1 MRHAEGSDSFE
12 VTAEAGGA
20 PWWAKRPNRQTLIM
34 LISPGDHFS
43 QYERVVTTSSE
54 LAEWIE
60 EVQRLAAEIDCEAF
74 WRGQSDAEWALSS
87 SLSRISDSP
96 TSVTDADLNKAEG
109 ELLDEAKRWVTAPPE
124 MPDTDLEWLALLQHH
139 GIPTRMVDF
148 SRDPLVG
155 VFFAV
160 ESLDEVEGRLFAV
173 LIPSGRSRLDTNSTL
188 RIGDIPS
195 GEVRLW
201 TPRREVSPR
210 LAAQQGVFVLGRL
223 PSTKTIRYANDDGNV
238 RRMVRSEVVSTMTI
252 PVVMV
257 DLDSTP
263 RTGSEMIR
271 CVSVRIHVDKAS
283 VREALEG
290 RARRGKLRPP
300 PGTKINHAY
309 CYPDVDGLRSF
320 SRVWKR
326 LARGIN

>member
-1 MRHAEGSDSFE
+1 
-12 VTAEAGGA
+12 
-20 PWWAKRPNRQTLIM
+20 M
-34 LISPGDHFS
+34 LISPGDHFAMH
-43 QYERVVTTSSE
+43 ERIVTTSSE

-60 EVQRLAAEIDCEAF
+60 DVQLLAQEINCEPF
-74 WRGQSDAEWALSS
+74 WRGQIDAGWALSS

-96 TSVTDADLNKAEG
+96 TSITNSDLNRAEG
-109 ELLDEAKRWVTAPPE
+109 ELLDEARRWVTAPPE
-124 MPDTDLEWLALLQHH
+124 IPQTDLEWLALLQHH

-148 SRDPLVG
+148 SKNPLVG

-160 ESLDEVEGRLFAV
+160 ETLDDIEGRVFAV
-173 LIPSGRSRLDTNSTL
+173 LVPKESSRLPTDSAE
-188 RIGDIPS
+188 RIGNIPS

-201 TPRREVSPR
+201 TPRREISPR
-210 LAAQQGVFVLGRL
+210 LAAQEGVFVLGQL
-223 PSTKTIRYANDDGNV
+223 PSTKTIRYANDHGAV

-257 DLDSTP
+257 NLDKT
-263 RTGSEMIR
+263 RRSETQLVR
-271 CVSVRIHVDKAS
+271 GVSVRIHVDKAS

-290 RARRGKLRPP
+290 RARRGKLHPP
-300 PGTKINHAY
+300 SGVKIDHSY

-326 LARGIN
+326 LSRGIN